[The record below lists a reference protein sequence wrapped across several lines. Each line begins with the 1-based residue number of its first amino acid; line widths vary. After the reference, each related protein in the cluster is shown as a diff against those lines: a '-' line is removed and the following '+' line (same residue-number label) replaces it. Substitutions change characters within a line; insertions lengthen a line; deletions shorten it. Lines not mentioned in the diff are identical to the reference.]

1 MSDWRAERELFYEQF
16 NTVIEQHRAWCH
28 TPEGTMQI
36 MKDPWKARSPEVRI
50 VVVGEPNVSD
60 ILYKIQQ
67 ARLQQMNS
75 GTHLTQHAMNAAA
88 GNPYDSQY
96 AANLTNLSVFNS
108 ATEDLINKSL
118 QVPHEKY

>member
-1 MSDWRAERELFYEQF
+1 MSDWPTEREQFYEQF

-60 ILYKIQQ
+60 ILWRIQQ
-67 ARLQQMNS
+67 ARLSQAGGVSHSQS
-75 GTHLTQHAMNAAA
+75 AQNAAA
-88 GNPYDSQY
+88 QAGGDQY
-96 AANLTNLSVFNS
+96 AANLTNLARFDT
-108 ATEDLINKSL
+108 ATEDLINQSFRNKL
-118 QVPHEKY
+118 

>member
-1 MSDWRAERELFYEQF
+1 MNDWQTEREQFYDQF

-36 MKDPWKARSPEVRI
+36 MRDPWKARCPEVRI

-60 ILYKIQQ
+60 ILWRIQQ
-67 ARLQQMNS
+67 ARLAQAGGASHSQS
-75 GTHLTQHAMNAAA
+75 AQNAAA

-96 AANLTNLSVFNS
+96 AANLTNMAVFDS
-108 ATEDLINKSL
+108 ATEDLINQSL